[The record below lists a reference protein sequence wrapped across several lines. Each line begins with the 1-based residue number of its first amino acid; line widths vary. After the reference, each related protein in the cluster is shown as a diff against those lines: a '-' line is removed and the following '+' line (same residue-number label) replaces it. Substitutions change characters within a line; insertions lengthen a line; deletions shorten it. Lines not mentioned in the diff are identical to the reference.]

1 MGAVLE
7 ELDVPVGT
15 EQDELEELYC
25 LLKRDYV
32 QNVVKADKD
41 IKNEEAATKF
51 REEGKLVV
59 AEFSTV
65 VNTLTKYRRLVCPD
79 CNAEREQPTP
89 QLANPKKCRCKTC
102 EDTRF
107 IQNMFVCEN
116 NSLSETE
123 KNECKCLK
131 CTCDTTE
138 KENSVMDRLQELYEK
153 DADDRQHGHFV
164 QYVQCVRTQMGQLN
178 SLDARK
184 QKMMKED
191 AFYRSY
197 AILKYAILNK
207 FRRSTI
213 LQIRVKIDEMFG
225 DDKKTSEFEQ
235 KRTEKNKT
243 YKKFGIFPI
252 KTEELEEHL
261 TNARVLWLKKFLSKT
276 EARGAPRQPCPKCNN
291 TGTQPNGKKCPPVTC
306 TKENLAENFEG
317 SWPNTNDVKYN
328 IDYEPTLQELEAL
341 ALELS
346 ITCKTCEELQNE
358 KRSHSLEADILE
370 HRKHFSPAKGICE
383 NLGELERNRNE
394 LGNRHDAL
402 LKKIQSLQ
410 ALQNPLQQE
419 AQAIKNGLTHL
430 GWRYPHHGMD
440 YESEEAAAGTP
451 GNEKAEGEQP
461 RDARDASMVTGRRL
475 ADAA

>member
-1 MGAVLE
+1 MG
-7 ELDVPVGT
+7 
-15 EQDELEELYC
+15 
-25 LLKRDYV
+25 
-32 QNVVKADKD
+32 
-41 IKNEEAATKF
+41 
-51 REEGKLVV
+51 
-59 AEFSTV
+59 
-65 VNTLTKYRRLVCPD
+65 
-79 CNAEREQPTP
+79 
-89 QLANPKKCRCKTC
+89 
-102 EDTRF
+102 
-107 IQNMFVCEN
+107 
-116 NSLSETE
+116 
-123 KNECKCLK
+123 
-131 CTCDTTE
+131 
-138 KENSVMDRLQELYEK
+138 SVMGRLQELYEK
-153 DADDRQHGHFV
+153 DADDRQHDVVV
-164 QYVQCVRTQMGQLN
+164 QYVQCVRTQMDQLN

-207 FRRSTI
+207 VARLNSTSDTLKKFRRSTI

-235 KRTEKNKT
+235 KRIEKNKT

-261 TNARVLWLKKFLSKT
+261 TNARVLWLEKFLSKT

-383 NLGELERNRNE
+383 NVGELERNRNE

-410 ALQNPLQQE
+410 ALQQE
-419 AQAIKNGLTHL
+419 AQAIKNGLEHL
-430 GWRYPHHGMD
+430 GWRYPHQGMD
-440 YESEEAAAGTP
+440 YESEEAAAETP
-451 GNEKAEGEQP
+451 GKEKAEGEQP
-461 RDARDASMVTGRRL
+461 RDARSASMVTGRRL
-475 ADAA
+475 ADAAVMKMKDADAMTPSQLALHRRRLAHGVHTPRVLAALMEKIEEAERKYRLRR

>member
-32 QNVVKADKD
+32 QNVVKANKD

-123 KNECKCLK
+123 KKECKCLK

-138 KENSVMDRLQELYEK
+138 KEKSVMRRLQKLYE
-153 DADDRQHGHFV
+153 DDDQQHFV
-164 QYVQCVRTQMGQLN
+164 QYVECVKRQMGQLDA
-178 SLDARK
+178 LDERK

-197 AILKYAILNK
+197 ALLKYAILNK
-207 FRRSTI
+207 VAHLNSTGDTLMKKFRCKNT
-213 LQIRVKIDEMFG
+213 LAQINEKIDATFG
-225 DDKKTSEFEQ
+225 DDKMKAESEK
-235 KRTEKNKT
+235 KRVGKNKT
-243 YKKFGIFPI
+243 YKKFKIFPI
-252 KTEELEEHL
+252 TSVELQEHL
-261 TNARVLWLKKFLSKT
+261 TSARVLWLKKHEFKKGS
-276 EARGAPRQPCPKCNN
+276 RGAPRQQCPKCDGK
-291 TGTQPNGKKCPPVTC
+291 GTRIQDDGKQVKCP
-306 TKENLAENFEG
+306 KMADGNFLG
-317 SWPNTNDVKYN
+317 WWPDTNDKKYN
-328 IDYEPTLQELEAL
+328 IGYDPTV
-341 ALELS
+341 
-346 ITCKTCEELQNE
+346 EELQKLATELIKTCAVCRSSNLAMPRNNE
-358 KRSHSLEADILE
+358 DVEGIL
-370 HRKHFSPAKGICE
+370 KH
-383 NLGELERNRNE
+383 
-394 LGNRHDAL
+394 HDADHRHM
-402 LKKIQSLQ
+402 
-410 ALQNPLQQE
+410 N
-419 AQAIKNGLTHL
+419 
-430 GWRYPHHGMD
+430 
-440 YESEEAAAGTP
+440 
-451 GNEKAEGEQP
+451 EGENTTQG
-461 RDARDASMVTGRRL
+461 S
-475 ADAA
+475 